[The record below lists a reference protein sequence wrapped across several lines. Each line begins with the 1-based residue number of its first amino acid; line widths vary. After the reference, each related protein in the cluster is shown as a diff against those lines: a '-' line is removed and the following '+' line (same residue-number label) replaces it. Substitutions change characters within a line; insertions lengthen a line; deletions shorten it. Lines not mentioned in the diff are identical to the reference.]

1 MADVSAE
8 LVYEVLKSLQADVS
22 LLKNGQRDIREELI
36 GIRLHQHAAQGEL
49 NSILSRLSSIEG
61 RIERIERRLDLV
73 AQPAE

>member
-1 MADVSAE
+1 MAEISAE

-22 LLKNGQRDIREELI
+22 TMKNGQRDIREELI
-36 GIRLHQHAAQGEL
+36 GVRLHQHASQGEL

-61 RIERIERRLDLV
+61 RMERIERRLDLV

>member
-61 RIERIERRLDLV
+61 RIERVERRLDLV
-73 AQPAE
+73 GQPAE